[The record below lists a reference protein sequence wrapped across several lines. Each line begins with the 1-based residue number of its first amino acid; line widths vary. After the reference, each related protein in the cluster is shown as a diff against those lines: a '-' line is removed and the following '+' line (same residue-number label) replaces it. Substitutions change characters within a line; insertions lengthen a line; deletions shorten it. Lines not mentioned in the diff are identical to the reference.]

1 MVLLGAKAGV
11 YESIW
16 KLFLALIFYLAM
28 LVVTFG
34 IKVPCGLFVPSLTIG
49 AIAGRL
55 VGVGMELL
63 SLYTIFHLNYS
74 LIVVYISNNMFLFV
88 TSNYPN
94 LFIFPNDCQHNETCI
109 IPGIYALVG
118 ACAFLG
124 GATRMTVSLVQKKR

>member
-1 MVLLGAKAGV
+1 MTHIFGISYIIRKTIKEKIYIKKYLISDYEKNITNVKDNVVLLSAKAGV

-55 VGVGMELL
+55 LGVGMELL
-63 SLYTIFHLNYS
+63 SLYTILNLNFS
-74 LIVVYISNNMFLFV
+74 LIVIYI
-88 TSNYPN
+88 
-94 LFIFPNDCQHNETCI
+94 IF
-109 IPGIYALVG
+109 
-118 ACAFLG
+118 F
-124 GATRMTVSLVQKKR
+124 R

>member
-1 MVLLGAKAGV
+1 MIWLKDWLENVAQQMTHIFGISYIIRKTIKEKIYIKKYLISDYEKNITNVKDNVVLLGAKAGV

-55 VGVGMELL
+55 LGVGMELL
-63 SLYTIFHLNYS
+63 SLYTILNLNYS
-74 LIVVYISNNMFLFV
+74 LIVIYI
-88 TSNYPN
+88 
-94 LFIFPNDCQHNETCI
+94 IF
-109 IPGIYALVG
+109 
-118 ACAFLG
+118 F
-124 GATRMTVSLVQKKR
+124 R